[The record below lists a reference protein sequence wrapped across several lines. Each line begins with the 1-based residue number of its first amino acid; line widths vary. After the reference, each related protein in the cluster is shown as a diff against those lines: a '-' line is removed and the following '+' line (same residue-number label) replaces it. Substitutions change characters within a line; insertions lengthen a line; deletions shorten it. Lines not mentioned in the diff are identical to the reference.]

1 VVVTGA
7 AGVLGRAGVRL
18 CHARG
23 LAVHALARHEL
34 DIADRD
40 AGAAALDG
48 GAPWAVVNA
57 AGYLRVDD
65 AEWERERCHR
75 ENTLGP
81 ALLAELCAERGIAL
95 ATMSSDLV
103 FDGRKGAPYVES
115 DALSPVNAYGECKA
129 EAERLVLERLPSALV
144 VRSGAFFGPWD
155 HLNYITVALRA
166 IAAGLPA
173 PAADDAVVS
182 PTYLPD
188 LVDATLDLLIDGAGG
203 VWHLANAGALT
214 WADLARQA
222 AAAAGLD
229 ASLVDARPTAT
240 FGFAAP
246 RPLYTALA
254 SERAWI
260 LPTVENAI
268 CRYLAAHP
276 PLAGAPD
283 HHQSEH
289 DSPPGEHAAAGFLA

>member
-1 VVVTGA
+1 
-7 AGVLGRAGVRL
+7 
-18 CHARG
+18 
-23 LAVHALARHEL
+23 
-34 DIADRD
+34 
-40 AGAAALDG
+40 
-48 GAPWAVVNA
+48 VVNA

-65 AEWERERCHR
+65 AEWERDRCHR

-95 ATMSSDLV
+95 ATVSSDLV
-103 FDGRKGAPYVES
+103 FDGRKGSPYVES
-115 DALSPVNAYGECKA
+115 DPISPVNVYGECKA

-144 VRSGAFFGPWD
+144 VRAGAFFGPWD

-188 LVDATLDLLIDGAGG
+188 LVDATLDLLIDGASG

-214 WADLARQA
+214 WAELARQA
-222 AAAAGLD
+222 AVAAGLD
-229 ASLVDARPTAT
+229 PSLVDARPTDT

-268 CRYLAAHP
+268 CRYVAARP
-276 PLAGAPD
+276 PLAGAAPD
-283 HHQSEH
+283 HDHSEH
-289 DSPPGEHAAAGFLA
+289 DSPPGEHAAAGVLA